1 MMEEEKPCCPAAAVR
16 KIRRI
21 DIKGIEVG
29 IAQLD
34 EVIEKVAAL
43 GLTNEEEIDMA
54 LLKEIK
60 IYNYVPANKEPA
72 YRQAILE
79 EYAKR
84 K

>member
-1 MMEEEKPCCPAAAVR
+1 MEEKKPCCPAAAVR
-16 KIRRI
+16 KIRKI
-21 DIKGIEVG
+21 DIKGIGVG
-29 IAQLD
+29 IALLD

-43 GLTNEEEIDMA
+43 DLTNDEDIGRA
-54 LLKEIK
+54 LLKETK
-60 IYNYVPANKEPA
+60 IYNYVPASQEPA